1 MEHCRLTKYVCRRQF
16 HFVPM
21 KTTKRRH
28 DYFRFIDKEIGPKEV
43 CAFPRLCLRFMEE
56 EDLNTGFPRPP
67 ASTSPGWQGAPG
79 RWWTCG
85 TSTIVTGSTALSHGS
100 HDTAAWPAG
109 HMQTRALGP
118 SPPCLTQQAPTDHA
132 GDVFSHCFYHLSPVW
147 AALGTSFVNN
157 IDLNIHLRP
166 SLLVYR

>member
-56 EDLNTGFPRPP
+56 EDLNTGCTRPL
-67 ASTSPGWQGAPG
+67 
-79 RWWTCG
+79 
-85 TSTIVTGSTALSHGS
+85 V
-100 HDTAAWPAG
+100 
-109 HMQTRALGP
+109 
-118 SPPCLTQQAPTDHA
+118 
-132 GDVFSHCFYHLSPVW
+132 DVRHLHHRHRKYCSEPWV
-147 AALGTSFVNN
+147 
-157 IDLNIHLRP
+157 P
-166 SLLVYR
+166 